1 LEKKNK
7 MTKKKVSFWATKTVK
22 KPVTVQFRRSDGSI
36 AKFKATKIV
45 KKPIK
50 VSFDAKKKRR

>member
-1 LEKKNK
+1 